1 VPIFLGGYACGLL
14 WRAFWDKFALPTTFL
29 FNQELDMT
37 VAKVIELSSS
47 SKKSFDDAVA
57 QGIARASE
65 TIADIQGAWVQ
76 EQKVVVSKG
85 KIVEYRVNMKV
96 TFVLAGAKKK

>member
-1 VPIFLGGYACGLL
+1 
-14 WRAFWDKFALPTTFL
+14 
-29 FNQELDMT
+29 MT

>member
-1 VPIFLGGYACGLL
+1 
-14 WRAFWDKFALPTTFL
+14 
-29 FNQELDMT
+29 MS
-37 VAKVIELSSS
+37 VAKVLEITAS

-76 EQKVVVSKG
+76 DQKVVVSKG
-85 KIVEYRVNMKV
+85 KITEYRVSMKI
-96 TFVLAGAKKK
+96 TFVLAGKKK